1 MNPKFCPY
9 CGNPVKETDK
19 FCIICGKPL
28 LTDIPKSVKKTD
40 IKESKKKEEEIK
52 VEEKPEEK
60 ELKEEEEEEIIEEE
74 NKEKAKKKPK
84 RQKEKEEVKPL
95 PEEVKEQMVY
105 YIEYNDIQLNK
116 KVLAEKLKEIS
127 KLPKDPKYDY
137 DKDFKKDVNIKL
149 EAIKTL
155 IDELKQKESVIK
167 QNLEDPFIVQR
178 INNDIETKVF
188 QLENLSREHKL
199 HKVDQETFEKLREKY
214 KQAKSELEKER
225 EDLIKGMKLWIQDLK
240 LEKAEL
246 SSGRKLNKGRFHAK
260 ELSEEE
266 FNEKDKEF
274 DLKLKKIDTKIDT
287 LEKLTK

>member
-1 MNPKFCPY
+1 MPKFCPY

-28 LTDIPKSVKKTD
+28 LTDIPKSVKEPE
-40 IKESKKKEEEIK
+40 IKESKTKEEEIK

-60 ELKEEEEEEIIEEE
+60 RLEEEEGEIVEEE
-74 NKEKAKKKPK
+74 KKEKAKKKSK
-84 RQKEKEEVKPL
+84 KQKEKEEIKPL

-127 KLPKDPKYDY
+127 KLTKDPKYDY
-137 DKDFKKDVNIKL
+137 DTDFKKQVNIKL

-155 IDELKQKESVIK
+155 IEELKQKESVIK
-167 QNLEDPFIVQR
+167 QNLEEPFIVQR
-178 INNDIETKVF
+178 ISNDIETKTF

-199 HKVDQETFEKLREKY
+199 HKVDKETFERLKKKY
-214 KQAKSELEKER
+214 KQEKSELENEK
-225 EDLIKGMKLWIQDLK
+225 EDLIEGMKLWIQDLK

-246 SSGRKLNKGRFHAK
+246 SSERKLNKGRFHAK
-260 ELSEEE
+260 EISEEN
-266 FNEKDKEF
+266 FNKNDKDF
-274 DLKLKKIDTKIDT
+274 DLKLKKIDTKIKT
-287 LEKLTK
+287 LEELTK